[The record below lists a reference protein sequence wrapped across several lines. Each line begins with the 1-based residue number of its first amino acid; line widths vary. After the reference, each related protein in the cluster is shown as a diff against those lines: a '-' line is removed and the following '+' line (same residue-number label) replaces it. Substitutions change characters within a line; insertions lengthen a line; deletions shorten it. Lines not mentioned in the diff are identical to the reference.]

1 MTWEDNLE
9 KSGMPLIFRKESLCA
24 SADTQIQRAGGQA
37 IGVVKEKSLGLKKIL
52 EARRERQG

>member
-24 SADTQIQRAGGQA
+24 SADTVQRAGGQA